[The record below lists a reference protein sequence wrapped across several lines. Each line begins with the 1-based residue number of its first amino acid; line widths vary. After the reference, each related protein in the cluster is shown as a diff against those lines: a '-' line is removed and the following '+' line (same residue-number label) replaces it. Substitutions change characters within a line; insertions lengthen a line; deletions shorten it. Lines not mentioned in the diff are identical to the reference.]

1 MSHGERYTR
10 KVVALDKV
18 VLVGHVAMGDP
29 SQESGG
35 DVPPQWFHDATAYG
49 VWYSLFIVT
58 DAGQAPKVHWPRAVR
73 WVFKEPLRQEDFEP
87 FSGWYI
93 GEAFRLKWGQ
103 GDGCTS
109 SAFKQWSHTGGFL
122 ADWVYGEFMSRCGS
136 VHKKF
141 RVIGNWTCCHQTRIA
156 RHCTRTSR
164 HPCVLLKAPHTRSK
178 HCYCLK
184 NKAP

>member
-87 FSGWYI
+87 FHGWYI

-122 ADWVYGEFMSRCGS
+122 GYWVYGEFMSRCGS

-164 HPCVLLKAPHTRSK
+164 
-178 HCYCLK
+178 
-184 NKAP
+184 

>member
-1 MSHGERYTR
+1 MRTSE
-10 KVVALDKV
+10 
-18 VLVGHVAMGDP
+18 P
-29 SQESGG
+29 SRTSASRRILHCCAVHNELKLSK
-35 DVPPQWFHDATAYG
+35 FHDTYNIFVATGTQPRTCGSRRASFP
-49 VWYSLFIVT
+49 VRL
-58 DAGQAPKVHWPRAVR
+58 APKVHWPRAVR

-87 FSGWYI
+87 FSGLYI

-122 ADWVYGEFMSRCGS
+122 AYWVYGEFMSRCGS

-164 HPCVLLKAPHTRSK
+164 HPCVLSNAPQTRNK
-178 HCYCLK
+178 HCYCPK
-184 NKAP
+184 SKAP